1 VKKAFSS
8 AAASILLAMAGA
20 APAAAD
26 SRVEATLCAESMGV
40 NIGFFMVFDFKDADV
55 LSGPPAEVVELP
67 SPGESVQ
74 PWVSFDRGD
83 LTVHLGGGKSLV
95 FGRYFHDGL
104 GFGNDRRPA
113 IFFRR
118 TGEGEKAV
126 GLAGGLIVTTE
137 NGRGRRIGETRNMK
151 VNAPD
156 GERTLRA
163 HRLAAGDGR
172 WIVQIGESVCAVG
185 EDGDLTPLC
194 HAGWR
199 RIETPDGRTLVIV
212 MTRGLE
218 KGSPWTGRF
227 EGRLYRD

>member
-1 VKKAFSS
+1 
-8 AAASILLAMAGA
+8 
-20 APAAAD
+20 
-26 SRVEATLCAESMGV
+26 MGV
-40 NIGFFMVFDFKDADV
+40 NVGFFMVFDFKETDV
-55 LSGPPAEVVELP
+55 LAGPPAETVELS

-83 LTVHLGGGKSLV
+83 LVVNLEGGKFLV
-95 FGRYFHDGL
+95 FGRYFHDSVGT
-104 GFGNDRRPA
+104 GNDRRPA

-118 TGEGEKAV
+118 TGEGERAV

-151 VNAPD
+151 VNVPE

-172 WIVQIGESVCAVG
+172 WIVQIGERVYAVG
-185 EDGDLTPLC
+185 EEGDLAPLC
-194 HAGWR
+194 LAGWR
-199 RIETPDGRTLVIV
+199 KIVTPDGRTLVIV

-227 EGRLYRD
+227 EGKLYRDGP